1 MGLWKKH
8 RKDAVSPHTARS
20 VSEAGVAGASLSQL
34 CQETYSAL
42 APALRDKAD
51 RFGIWFAPFH
61 GSNDSPDSESFHGRF
76 WNFAEEEEPE
86 EWDSLGLQ
94 LAIPPELALGA
105 SPISLD
111 FAESGSQFFAGP
123 IAGMRRAL
131 WVPVFLDGQLHG
143 ALFAASRNS
152 APHFPL
158 EEIQRVA
165 AELALVLGFR
175 AVGGALQAQAFDLGE
190 ARGILTKLCSGHPA
204 DAILQELTNHC
215 FRIINRSRHTGQFVL
230 LGVVPP
236 AYISPASGDSQVDFR
251 WSAGDKLAIRS
262 AISDSTADIWRKAM
276 DSKSVVGQESR
287 HSGLPSEAFRV
298 IAFPLLV
305 GNGSAGVLVVRVHSS
320 LASFATLVR
329 LELFAQFASAALAIS
344 AQKQAAGTAELSSF
358 FLQNSSQP
366 AFLLDARLEIISASP
381 SANEIWPHPREP
393 VSSQAPSRA
402 AAIPLPAPAF
412 QLFRPADWQRVSEW
426 MKRVSETGV
435 SREARALSA
444 TLHTGQ
450 RVRLSA
456 FPFSP
461 AGLFLIV
468 QGARI
473 GTDSVRTR
481 DAAELHTLV
490 EWIDQGVLL
499 FDQHESLRTI
509 NPRFAQLFGLT
520 VVDLQRA
527 ASLKDLVE
535 LIAPRVSDPAHFAE
549 SWWAAAHGSEPA
561 ASEELRIVHP
571 APRTLERISRP
582 IHNSAGDRLGRL
594 EIYSDLTP
602 QQLFR
607 SRLHK
612 MERLAA
618 LGQNVSGVAHE
629 LSNPLT
635 TILGYAERLLRNS
648 TDHGRRA
655 EIQRIFSEADRA
667 VSILRQLLASARE
680 SPAPRHP
687 VNVNAVVLRTAEL
700 ERFQLAS
707 EKIHLQLDLAPALPP
722 VLADSGQLQQIL
734 MNLISNAR
742 HALLELKRPGT
753 IFVRTSVNQSSRVL
767 LEVSDTGPG
776 VPEAHRHHIFDPFFT
791 TKPPGIGTG
800 LGLSIVMGLVRQND
814 GNIRMQ
820 SPPGKGATFLID
832 FPAIKEDL
840 PTLAPQLPPA
850 LSVPPP
856 VAASGRVL
864 VVEDEPTVA
873 QLIADMLA
881 DLGFTADVLQDARR
895 ALVAAL
901 NRGYALIICD
911 MKMPVLDGQHFYRA
925 LAEAGS
931 PLASRFLFVTG
942 DVLGL
947 ATQEFLRKHRL
958 PYIAKPFRLEEFSE
972 KVAAVLN
979 QAPAAS
985 SAVLA
990 NDLSPNNLL
999 SHG

>member
-8 RKDAVSPHTARS
+8 RKDADSPHPARS
-20 VSEAGVAGASLSQL
+20 VSQAGVAGTSLAQL
-34 CQETYSAL
+34 CQEAHAAL

-51 RFGIWFAPFH
+51 RFGVWFAPFH
-61 GSNDSPDSESFHGRF
+61 ISNASPDSESFHGRF
-76 WNFAEEEEPE
+76 WNFAEDEEPE
-86 EWDSLGLQ
+86 EWDSPGLH
-94 LAIPPELALGA
+94 LAIPPALAQGTG
-105 SPISLD
+105 PVSLD
-111 FAESGSQFFAGP
+111 FAESGAQFFAGP
-123 IAGMRRAL
+123 IAGMRQAL
-131 WVPVFLDGQLHG
+131 WVPVLLDGQLRG

-152 APHFPL
+152 PAHFPL
-158 EEIQRVA
+158 HEMQRVA
-165 AELALVLGFR
+165 AELALALGFR
-175 AVGGALQAQAFDLGE
+175 AASGAVQAQAADFAD
-190 ARGILTKLCSGHPA
+190 ARAILSKLCSGLPA
-204 DAILQELTNHC
+204 DAVLQELTNNC

-230 LGVVPP
+230 LGVVPAAEIP
-236 AYISPASGDSQVDFR
+236 APGDPPVDFR

-262 AISDSTADIWRKAM
+262 AISDSTADIWRQAM
-276 DSKSVVGQESR
+276 DSKSVVGRESR

-298 IAFPLLV
+298 AAFPLVLA
-305 GNGSAGVLVVRVHSS
+305 NACAGVLVVRMHSS

-329 LELFAQFASAALAIS
+329 LELFAQLASAALAIA
-344 AQKQAAGTAELSSF
+344 AQRQAAGAADLSHF

-366 AFLLDARLEIISASP
+366 AFLLNARLEILSASP

-393 VSSQAPSRA
+393 APSIA

-412 QLFRPADWQRVSEW
+412 RLFRPADWQRVSEW
-426 MKRVSETGV
+426 IQRVSETGV
-435 SREARALSA
+435 SGEARALSA
-444 TLHTGQ
+444 ELHTGQ
-450 RVRLSA
+450 SVRLNA

-461 AGLFLIV
+461 AGLFLLV
-468 QGARI
+468 QDARI
-473 GTDSVRTR
+473 GADSVRTR
-481 DAAELHTLV
+481 DAAELQTLI

-499 FDQHESLRTI
+499 FDQHESLRAI

-520 VVDLQRA
+520 AADLLCA
-527 ASLKDLVE
+527 ASLKELVE

-549 SWWAAAHGSEPA
+549 NWWAAASGSQPA
-561 ASEELRIVHP
+561 APEELRIVYP
-571 APRTLERISRP
+571 APRSLERISRP

-648 TDHGRRA
+648 VDHGHRP

-680 SPAPRHP
+680 SPAPHHP
-687 VNVNAVVLRTAEL
+687 VDVNPVVLRTAEL

-707 EKIHLQLDLAPALPP
+707 EKIHLQLDLAAALPP
-722 VLADSGQLQQIL
+722 VLADPGQLQQIL
-734 MNLISNAR
+734 LNLISNAR
-742 HALLELKRPGT
+742 HALLELKRSGT
-753 IFVRTSVNQSSRVL
+753 ILVRTSVNQSSRVL
-767 LEVSDTGPG
+767 IEVSDTGPG
-776 VPEAHRHHIFDPFFT
+776 IPEAHRHHIFDPFFT
-791 TKPPGIGTG
+791 TKAAGIGTG

-832 FPAIKEDL
+832 FPALKADV
-840 PTLAPQLPPA
+840 PMFAPQLPPA

-856 VAASGRVL
+856 AAASGRVL

-881 DLGFTADVLQDARR
+881 DLGFAADVQQDARR
-895 ALVAAL
+895 ALVSAL
-901 NRGYALIICD
+901 NRDYSLIICD

-931 PLASRFLFVTG
+931 PLVSRFLFVTG

-972 KVAAVLN
+972 KLATVLN
-979 QAPAAS
+979 QERAAPASPA
-985 SAVLA
+985 ALL
-990 NDLSPNNLL
+990 NDRGSNNLL

>member
-8 RKDAVSPHTARS
+8 SKDADSAHDAHS
-20 VSEAGVAGASLSQL
+20 VSQAGVAGASLAQL
-34 CQETYSAL
+34 CQEAHAAL
-42 APALRDKAD
+42 APALRDRAD
-51 RFGIWFAPFH
+51 RFGVWIAPFH
-61 GSNDSPDSESFHGRF
+61 ISNASPDSESFHGRF
-76 WNFAEEEEPE
+76 WNFADEEEAE
-86 EWDSLGLQ
+86 EWDSPGLH
-94 LAIPPELALGA
+94 LAIPSALAQCTG
-105 SPISLD
+105 PISLD
-111 FAESGSQFFAGP
+111 FAESGAQYFAGP
-123 IAGMRRAL
+123 ISGMRHAL
-131 WVPVFLDGQLHG
+131 WVPVFLDGQLRG

-152 APHFPL
+152 SPHFPL
-158 EEIQRVA
+158 DEMQRVA
-165 AELALVLGFR
+165 AELALALGFR
-175 AVGGALQAQAFDLGE
+175 AASGALQVQAADFAE
-190 ARGILTKLCSGHPA
+190 ARAILSKLCSGLPA
-204 DAILQELTNHC
+204 DAALQELTNSC
-215 FRIINRSRHTGQFVL
+215 FRIINRSRHGGQFVL
-230 LGVVPP
+230 LGVVPAAEIHP
-236 AYISPASGDSQVDFR
+236 VSGDPQVDFR

-262 AISDSTADIWRKAM
+262 AISDSTANIWRKAM
-276 DSKSVVGQESR
+276 DSKSVVGRESR
-287 HSGLPSEAFRV
+287 HSGLPSEVFRV
-298 IAFPLLV
+298 AAFSLLV
-305 GNGSAGVLVVRVHSS
+305 ANDSAGVLVVRMHSS

-329 LELFAQFASAALAIS
+329 LEFFAQLASSALAIT
-344 AQKQAAGTAELSSF
+344 AQKVAAGAADLARF
-358 FLQNSSQP
+358 FLQSSSQP
-366 AFLLDARLEIISASP
+366 AFLLNARMEVISASP
-381 SANEIWPHPREP
+381 SANEIWPQMREL
-393 VSSQAPSRA
+393 APARA
-402 AAIPLPAPAF
+402 AAIPLPAPASR
-412 QLFRPADWQRVSEW
+412 LFRSGDWQRVSEW
-426 MKRVSETGV
+426 MQRVSETGV
-435 SREARALSA
+435 SAETRAISA
-444 TLHTGQ
+444 ELHTGQ
-450 RVRLSA
+450 SIRLSA

-461 AGLFLIV
+461 SGLFLIV
-468 QGARI
+468 QDARVGA
-473 GTDSVRTR
+473 DSARTR
-481 DAAELHTLV
+481 DSLELHTLV

-499 FDQHESLRTI
+499 FDQHESLRAI
-509 NPRFAQLFGLT
+509 SPRFAQLFGLT
-520 VVDLQRA
+520 AADLQRA
-527 ASLKDLVE
+527 ASLRELVE

-549 SWWAAAHGSEPA
+549 SWWAAARGSESA
-561 ASEELRIVHP
+561 APEELRIIQP

-648 TDHGRRA
+648 ADHGRRA

-680 SPAPRHP
+680 SPAPRPP
-687 VNVNAVVLRTAEL
+687 VDVNPIVLRTAEL

-707 EKIHLQLDLAPALPP
+707 DKIHLQLDLAAVLPQ
-722 VLADSGQLQQIL
+722 VLADPGQLQQVL

-753 IFVRTSVNQSSRVL
+753 ILVRTSVNQSSRVL
-767 LEVSDTGPG
+767 IEVSDTGPG
-776 VPEAHRHHIFDPFFT
+776 IPEAHRHHIFDPFFT
-791 TKPPGIGTG
+791 TKPAGIGTG

-832 FPAIKEDL
+832 FPALKADV
-840 PTLAPQLPPA
+840 PMFAPQLPPA
-850 LSVPPP
+850 LSVPPAA
-856 VAASGRVL
+856 AASGRVL

-881 DLGFTADVLQDARR
+881 DLGFAADVQQDARR
-895 ALVAAL
+895 ALVSAL
-901 NRGYALIICD
+901 NRDYSLIICD
-911 MKMPVLDGQHFYRA
+911 MKMPVLDGQHFYRS

-972 KVAAVLN
+972 KLAAVLH
-979 QAPAAS
+979 QAPASHAS
-985 SAVLA
+985 PAVRL